1 MTKHIVV
8 VGSIN
13 LDLVVSAARHPSIGE
28 TLQGTGF
35 EVFTGGKGANQ
46 AVAAAR
52 LGHQVYMIGKIGSDA
67 FAAQLLEELETAGVG
82 THAIEKIAGPSGVA
96 LVITLESGQNSIII
110 IPGANNGLSPQDIQK
125 NQALI
130 QSAGVVL
137 TQLETPLE
145 ATEALAELTSS
156 HGVQLILDPAPARD
170 LPAGLLRKV
179 TWITP
184 NETEAQR
191 LAGSTSSPSSEIELR
206 ELAEHFMSL
215 GPQNVLLKLGDRGVY
230 LATRDGLRASVPA
243 YQVQAVDTTA
253 AGDAFNGAFA
263 VALARGSL
271 PADAVFFAS
280 AVAAIAV
287 TRRGA
292 FPSMPTQADVDA
304 FLAEQTAAQS
314 TETQSKGGR
323 RLVP

>member
-13 LDLVVSAARHPSIGE
+13 LDLVVSAARHPSAGE
-28 TLQGTGF
+28 TLQGSGF
-35 EVFTGGKGANQ
+35 GVFTGGKGANQ
-46 AVAAAR
+46 AAAAAR

-67 FAAQLLEELETAGVG
+67 FASQLLEELETAGVD
-82 THAIEKIAGPSGVA
+82 THGIEKIAGPSGVA
-96 LVITLESGQNSIII
+96 LIITVNSGENSIII
-110 IPGANNGLSPQDIQK
+110 VPGANNRLSPQDIQVS
-125 NQALI
+125 QALI

-145 ATEALAELTSS
+145 TTEALAELTLI
-156 HGVQLILDPAPARD
+156 HGVPLVLDPAPARH
-170 LPAGLLRKV
+170 LPDSVLRKV

-184 NETEAQR
+184 NETEAQL
-191 LAGSTSSPSSEIELR
+191 LAGSTASPSSEIELR

-215 GPQNVLLKLGDRGVY
+215 GPQNVLLKLGERGVY
-230 LATRDGLRASVPA
+230 IATRDGLRALVPA
-243 YQVQAVDTTA
+243 YPVRAVDTTA

-271 PADAVFFAS
+271 PADAAHFAS
-280 AVAAIAV
+280 AVSAISV

-292 FPSMPTQADVDA
+292 LPSMPVQADVDA
-304 FLAEQTAAQS
+304 FLAKQSAGQSTAAQS
-314 TETQSKGGR
+314 EDR
-323 RLVP
+323 